1 MALLQSN
8 DINEIITT
16 CHTMSMISVERFLN
30 NIMSVQH
37 VEMHNIPGDIVEIGV
52 YKGGSILSMML
63 AYEKLGGAGRN
74 FHLYD
79 TFEGM
84 TPPTADDVDLNGE
97 DSQKLMDENPFFKC
111 VGLLPEVKANIQKH
125 TTIQPQYHVGD
136 ILKNA
141 FYPDQIAVLRLD
153 TDWYESTKFELEHFY
168 DKVACGGIVI
178 VDDYGHWKGCKKA
191 VDEFL
196 EKHPE
201 IEIQNID
208 YTGIYFIKP

>member
-1 MALLQSN
+1 
-8 DINEIITT
+8 
-16 CHTMSMISVERFLN
+16 MISVERFLN

-37 VEMHNIPGDIVEIGV
+37 VEAHKIPGDIVEIGV

-63 AYEKLGGAGRN
+63 AYEKLSGTGRN

-111 VGLLPEVKANIQKH
+111 VGHLSEVKANIQKH
-125 TTIQPQYHVGD
+125 TAIQPQYHVGD

-141 FYPDQIAVLRLD
+141 FYPEQIAVLRLD
-153 TDWYESTKFELEHFY
+153 TDWYESTKFELDHFY
-168 DKVACGGIVI
+168 DKVAHGGIVI

-201 IEIQNID
+201 IQIQKID